1 MICRSREGEI
11 VVLNDEAH
19 HCYQEK
25 LLEHPDDAA
34 EKADEERNREARC
47 GLGVS

>member
-1 MICRSREGEI
+1 
-11 VVLNDEAH
+11 VLNDEAH